1 MSIWL
6 SYKEL
11 HLPNDN
17 IRIIN
22 APGNQKY
29 IKEMINGE
37 AFSDAAVLVVDATP
51 ENFERGIAEGG
62 QTREHAIISFAFN
75 KKQIIVAINKMDDE
89 TVRYSEDR
97 YNYIKNE
104 MTKLLT
110 NIGYEQ
116 KCFRFIPISG
126 LKGDNLITKSLNMTW
141 WKGPSLLEMIDSFEK
156 PERRIKTPLRFVVH
170 KTIKIKNNETRAIG
184 RVEYGFIKKD
194 QMIAVAPSGII
205 TKVDLIHKDR
215 YSVGHAIAGD
225 WVKLKLNISINDIKA
240 GYVIGDQE
248 IDPLNNCSI
257 LTAHLIVIDNPKQ
270 QFKAGYSSVF
280 DFHGLHVT
288 CEIVEIVQRVG
299 RWHGKSIAD
308 KPEYISKNDA
318 AIVIVR
324 TEIPVAIDDYNY
336 PKLSQFSVRD
346 GEHIIAIG
354 VVQSIQS

>member
-1 MSIWL
+1 MNPEITTKVSVIEPLFSTVLKRRTIGVIFIGQHRSGKSTTAGHIYRDYERSFKSLSEHSNDYAFIFDSALSEKEKGMSIWL

-22 APGNQKY
+22 SPGNQKY

-62 QTREHAIISFAFN
+62 QTREHAILSFAFN
-75 KKQIIVAINKMDDE
+75 KKQIIVAINMMDDG

-126 LKGDNLITKSLNMTW
+126 LKGDNLNTKSLNMTW

-240 GYVIGDQE
+240 GYIIGDQE
-248 IDPLNNCSI
+248 IDPPNNCSI
-257 LTAHLIVIDNPKQ
+257 FTAHLIVIDNPKQ
-270 QFKAGYSSVF
+270 SYK
-280 DFHGLHVT
+280 
-288 CEIVEIVQRVG
+288 
-299 RWHGKSIAD
+299 
-308 KPEYISKNDA
+308 
-318 AIVIVR
+318 
-324 TEIPVAIDDYNY
+324 
-336 PKLSQFSVRD
+336 
-346 GEHIIAIG
+346 
-354 VVQSIQS
+354 